1 MRPTPR
7 ICIVGAGAMG
17 SYYAAKFYD
26 HNPESVFLL
35 AGGERF
41 DRLKRHGLEVN
52 GACYPCAVRRP
63 EDPGEP
69 ADLVLVTVKY
79 QHLPQA
85 AREMASVVGENT
97 LILSAMN
104 GIDSEE
110 ILAGRYGWERVLYG
124 VALGIDA
131 QRSQNRVSYTKEGVL
146 YWGRAENADPKPELE
161 EIRQLLGAAG
171 IPNEVPRDMLRV
183 LWWKY
188 MINCGANQVS
198 AMLRVPYG
206 ALQRI
211 EESRLLME
219 SAMAEV
225 VELASALGVN
235 LRRED
240 MDTWYSVLDSLS
252 PEGRTSMCQ
261 DIEAGRKTEV
271 EMFSGKVLELTREKG
286 LQAPVNRLLFQAI
299 RSLEQW
305 SEMISAS

>member
-1 MRPTPR
+1 MRHDPKV
-7 ICIVGAGAMG
+7 CVVGAGAMG
-17 SYYAAKFYD
+17 SYYAAKFFD
-26 HNPESVFLL
+26 RDPEGVFLL

-41 DRLKRHGLEVN
+41 ERLRREGIVVN
-52 GACYPCAVRRP
+52 GTHYPVAVRRP

-85 AREMASVVGENT
+85 AREMAGVVGENT
-97 LILSAMN
+97 RILSAMN

-110 ILAGRYGWERVLYG
+110 ILAEHYGWERVLYG

-131 QRSQNRVSYTKEGVL
+131 QRTQNRVSYTREGVL
-146 YWGRAENADPKPELE
+146 YWGRAENTEPAPDVQEL
-161 EIRQLLGAAG
+161 QKVLDAAG
-171 IPNEVPRDMLRV
+171 VPNEIPRDMLRY

-211 EESRLLME
+211 EEARRLME
-219 SAMAEV
+219 SAMVEV
-225 VELASALGVN
+225 VDLAAAVGVD
-235 LRRED
+235 LREGD
-240 MDTWYSVLDSLS
+240 LDTWYGILDSLS
-252 PEGRTSMCQ
+252 PEGRTSMAQ

-271 EMFSGKVLELTREKG
+271 EMFSGKVLDLARKKG
-286 LQAPVNRLLFQAI
+286 LQAPVNRFLFQAV
-299 RSLEQW
+299 RSLEKW
-305 SEMISAS
+305 GEMVSAS

>member
-1 MRPTPR
+1 
-7 ICIVGAGAMG
+7 MG
-17 SYYAAKFYD
+17 SFYAAKFFERD
-26 HNPESVFLL
+26 PESVFLL

-41 DRLKRHGLEVN
+41 DRLKQHGLVVN
-52 GACYPCAVRRP
+52 DTHYPCAVRNP

-85 AREMASVVGENT
+85 AREMANVVGEKT

-110 ILAGRYGWERVLYG
+110 ILAGHYGWERVLYG

-131 QRSQNRVSYTKEGVL
+131 QRSENRVSYTKEGVL
-146 YWGRAENADPKPELE
+146 YWGRAENTPPDPKVE
-161 EIRQLLGAAG
+161 EVGNLLDAAG
-171 IPNEVPRDMLRV
+171 IPNETPGDMLRV

-225 VELASALGVN
+225 VDLAAAVGVD

-271 EMFSGKVLELTREKG
+271 EMFAGKVLELAGEHG
-286 LQAPVNRLLFQAI
+286 ISVPANRFLFQAV
-299 RSLEQW
+299 RSLEKW
-305 SEMISAS
+305 AETGPGA

>member
-1 MRPTPR
+1 MRPNPNV
-7 ICIVGAGAMG
+7 CVVGAGAMG
-17 SYYAAKFYD
+17 SYYAAKFFD
-26 HNPESVFLL
+26 RDPESVFLL
-35 AGGERF
+35 AGGERYN
-41 DRLKRHGLEVN
+41 RLKRDGLVVN
-52 GACYPCAVRRP
+52 GTHYPCAVRSP
-63 EDPGEP
+63 EEPGES
-69 ADLVLVTVKY
+69 ADLILVTVKY

-85 AREMASVVGENT
+85 AREMAGVVGENT

-110 ILAGRYGWERVLYG
+110 ILAGHYGWERVLYG

-131 QRSQNRVSYTKEGVL
+131 QRSENRVSYTREGIL
-146 YWGRAENADPKPELE
+146 YWGRAENTEPETEVE
-161 EIRQLLGAAG
+161 ELRKLLDAAG
-171 IPNEVPRDMLRV
+171 IPNEVPGDMLRV

-206 ALQRI
+206 ALQRV

-225 VELASALGVN
+225 VDLASALGVD
-235 LRRED
+235 LRKED

-252 PEGRTSMCQ
+252 PDGRTSMCQ

-271 EMFSGKVLELTREKG
+271 EMFSGKVLELAREKG
-286 LQAPVNRLLFQAI
+286 LQAPVNRLLFLAI

>member
-1 MRPTPR
+1 MRSTPKV
-7 ICIVGAGAMG
+7 CVVGAGAMG
-17 SYYAAKFYD
+17 SFYAAKLYERD
-26 HNPESVFLL
+26 PESVYLL

-41 DRLKRHGLEVN
+41 TRLKQHGIVVN
-52 GACYPCAVRRP
+52 DTHYPCAVRRP
-63 EDPGEP
+63 EDRGEP

-85 AREMASVVGENT
+85 VLDMANAVGEQT

-110 ILAGRYGWERVLYG
+110 ILAGHYGWQRVLYG

-131 QRSQNRVSYTKEGVL
+131 QRSGNRVSYTKEGVL
-146 YWGRAENADPKPELE
+146 YWGRADNAQPDPAMDVARRVLD
-161 EIRQLLGAAG
+161 AAG
-171 IPNEVPRDMLRV
+171 IPNQEPEDMLRM

-188 MINCGANQVS
+188 MVNCGANQVS
-198 AMLRVPYG
+198 AMLKVPYG

-211 EESRLLME
+211 EEARLLME

-225 VELASALGVN
+225 VDLASALGVD

-261 DIEAGRKTEV
+261 DIQAGRKTEV
-271 EMFSGKVLELTREKG
+271 EMFAGKVLELARERG
-286 LQAPVNRLLFQAI
+286 IDVPANRFLFQAV
-299 RSLEQW
+299 RGLEKW
-305 SEMISAS
+305 AEMAPGA

>member
-1 MRPTPR
+1 MRSTPR
-7 ICIVGAGAMG
+7 VCVVGAGAMG
-17 SYYAAKFYD
+17 AFYAAKLFERD
-26 HNPESVFLL
+26 PESVYLL

-41 DRLKRHGLEVN
+41 NRLKQHGIVVN
-52 GACYPCAVRRP
+52 DTHYPCAVRSP
-63 EDPGEP
+63 EERGEP

-85 AREMASVVGENT
+85 AREMANVVGDNT

-110 ILAGRYGWERVLYG
+110 ILAGRYGWQRVLYG

-131 QRSQNRVSYTKEGVL
+131 QRSGNRVSYTKEGVL
-146 YWGRAENADPKPELE
+146 YWGRADNAQPDPARDAVRGVLD
-161 EIRQLLGAAG
+161 AAG
-171 IPNEVPRDMLRV
+171 IPNQEPRDMLRM

-188 MINCGANQVS
+188 MVNCGANQVS

-206 ALQRI
+206 ALQRVD
-211 EESRLLME
+211 EARQLME

-225 VELASALGVN
+225 VDLAVTLGID

-240 MDTWYSVLDSLS
+240 MDTWYSVLDTLS

-271 EMFSGKVLELTREKG
+271 EMFAGKVLELAAERG
-286 LQAPVNRLLFQAI
+286 LGVPTHRFLFQAV
-299 RSLEQW
+299 RGLEKW
-305 SEMISAS
+305 AEIAPGT

>member
-1 MRPTPR
+1 MRPSPR

-17 SYYAAKFYD
+17 SYYAAKFFD
-26 HNPESVFLL
+26 RDPESVFLL

-41 DRLKRHGLEVN
+41 DRLKRHGLVVN
-52 GACYPCAVRRP
+52 DTHYPCAVRGP
-63 EDPGEP
+63 EESGEP

-85 AREMASVVGENT
+85 AREMAGVVGENT
-97 LILSAMN
+97 LVLSAMN

-110 ILAGRYGWERVLYG
+110 ILAGHFGWERVLYG

-131 QRSQNRVSYTKEGVL
+131 QRSENRVNYTKEGVL
-146 YWGRAENADPKPELE
+146 YWGRADNAEPEPEVE
-161 EIRQLLGAAG
+161 ELRKLLDAVD

-225 VELASALGVN
+225 VDLAAALGVD

-271 EMFSGKVLELTREKG
+271 EMFAGKVLELAGERG
-286 LQAPVNRLLFQAI
+286 LGVPANRFLFQAV
-299 RSLEQW
+299 RSLEKW
-305 SEMISAS
+305 AETGPGA